1 MVTKNSPF
9 YSVKF
14 NRPDTIKSHRTKQAA
29 MNSVKDFGMIYE
41 TESGKEF
48 QVHAMTNNT
57 FSAFK
62 EGTNGYSAMDFK
74 FKAALETEQLINI
87 GNFKRG

>member
-1 MVTKNSPF
+1 MATTNSPF

-29 MNSVKDFGMIYE
+29 MNSAKDFGMIYE

-57 FSAFK
+57 FSAFV
-62 EGTNGYSAMDFK
+62 EGGNGYSSMDFK
-74 FKAALETEQLINI
+74 FKTALEKAQLI
-87 GNFKRG
+87 